1 MKKKI
6 ILTII
11 LFLLVMV
18 AIGFVS
24 NFSLLGFN
32 GESQVIIISD
42 EGFQPSSL
50 TIKPGTKIIFK
61 NTGSRPRWP
70 ASDFH
75 PTHGIYPEFDPL
87 EGIQPGKQWSFRFGK
102 AGKWKYHD
110 HIEPQLKGEVIV
122 K

>member
-42 EGFQPSSL
+42 EGFQPS
-50 TIKPGTKIIFK
+50 
-61 NTGSRPRWP
+61 
-70 ASDFH
+70 
-75 PTHGIYPEFDPL
+75 
-87 EGIQPGKQWSFRFGK
+87 
-102 AGKWKYHD
+102 
-110 HIEPQLKGEVIV
+110 
-122 K
+122 